1 MLKIK
6 KMFRKTHWLTKF
18 VIKYGVICATI
29 LLLTAAAVAR
39 MNEPL
44 SLSMGSVS
52 VYMFAEVIIFGLLID
67 VIAKRTGIDSDD
79 GDDKEEK
86 Q

>member
-1 MLKIK
+1 
-6 KMFRKTHWLTKF
+6 
-18 VIKYGVICATI
+18 
-29 LLLTAAAVAR
+29 